1 MDARVQMSLHTLKK
15 LFNEYTHP
23 KEPLSEQERDMKLY
37 QMLPLFCKVST
48 DVVVVVVVVEYK
60 VHLLLTQLKMYVR
73 VNGKVIS
80 TVCVPRFICVPKH
93 TLTYVFIMFCL
104 CSQVF
109 SACPASDMSEKFWD
123 VVAFCQQVS
132 RLMVGE
138 IRKRAS
144 NQSTEAASIAI
155 VKFLEIE
162 TTEETSSG
170 WMLLSTLNLLANGD
184 VSLIQVSA
192 RSINIDK
199 E

>member
-1 MDARVQMSLHTLKK
+1 MNVMRKLRGNATGGGSPTATGGGGGGGGTVGTTANGNISGAVGTRVGDEISTATTDARIQISLHTLKQ

-23 KEPLSEQERDMKLY
+23 KEALSEHERDMKLY
-37 QMLPLFCKVST
+37 QMLPLFCKVFST
-48 DVVVVVVVVEYK
+48 
-60 VHLLLTQLKMYVR
+60 
-73 VNGKVIS
+73 
-80 TVCVPRFICVPKH
+80 
-93 TLTYVFIMFCL
+93 
-104 CSQVF
+104 
-109 SACPASDMSEKFWD
+109 CPAADMSEKFWD

-132 RLMVGE
+132 RLMVSE

-184 VSLIQVSA
+184 VSLIQVMWLCSSGGKSA
-192 RSINIDK
+192 QTN
-199 E
+199 EM

>member
-1 MDARVQMSLHTLKK
+1 
-15 LFNEYTHP
+15 
-23 KEPLSEQERDMKLY
+23 
-37 QMLPLFCKVST
+37 
-48 DVVVVVVVVEYK
+48 
-60 VHLLLTQLKMYVR
+60 MYVENF
-73 VNGKVIS
+73 VVLNIFFFF
-80 TVCVPRFICVPKH
+80 FI
-93 TLTYVFIMFCL
+93 L
-104 CSQVF
+104 QVF

-132 RLMVGE
+132 RLMVSE

-184 VSLIQVSA
+184 VSLIQVRGRA
-192 RSINIDK
+192 TGD
-199 E
+199 

>member
-1 MDARVQMSLHTLKK
+1 MNVMRKLRGAGSAPAGNGSAGNSSGGSTGSSTANGGSTLTSAASEDAMMDARVQMSLHTLKK

-37 QMLPLFCKVST
+37 QMLPLFCKV
-48 DVVVVVVVVEYK
+48 
-60 VHLLLTQLKMYVR
+60 
-73 VNGKVIS
+73 
-80 TVCVPRFICVPKH
+80 
-93 TLTYVFIMFCL
+93 
-104 CSQVF
+104 F

-132 RLMVGE
+132 RLMVAE

-170 WMLLSTLNLLANGD
+170 WML
-184 VSLIQVSA
+184 
-192 RSINIDK
+192 
-199 E
+199 

>member
-1 MDARVQMSLHTLKK
+1 M
-15 LFNEYTHP
+15 
-23 KEPLSEQERDMKLY
+23 
-37 QMLPLFCKVST
+37 
-48 DVVVVVVVVEYK
+48 
-60 VHLLLTQLKMYVR
+60 
-73 VNGKVIS
+73 
-80 TVCVPRFICVPKH
+80 
-93 TLTYVFIMFCL
+93 
-104 CSQVF
+104 QVF

-132 RLMVGE
+132 RLMVTE

-184 VSLIQVSA
+184 VSLIQVSSMA
-192 RSINIDK
+192 RGWEGRRTICAQNKFLHIHMPSTV
-199 E
+199 

>member
-1 MDARVQMSLHTLKK
+1 MNVMRKLRGTGSAPAGNGSAGSNNTSVGHNANGGSSLPTGGSEDAMMDARVQISLHTLKK

-37 QMLPLFCKVST
+37 QMLPLFCKV
-48 DVVVVVVVVEYK
+48 
-60 VHLLLTQLKMYVR
+60 
-73 VNGKVIS
+73 
-80 TVCVPRFICVPKH
+80 
-93 TLTYVFIMFCL
+93 
-104 CSQVF
+104 F

-132 RLMVGE
+132 RLMVSE

-184 VSLIQVSA
+184 VSLIQVSGN
-192 RSINIDK
+192 RGSEGI
-199 E
+199 